1 MANTVDRIR
10 RAPLEFGLLLFL
22 FAVFLLSGFLSLG
35 FSERARWVPVG
46 TAAPGALLCLWA
58 MVRTFRR
65 EPRRSVETEPS
76 LEARQM
82 APHGLRNMSL
92 TLAGG
97 LAVAAGAGFVYSVPV
112 IFFIFALLSEGRAR
126 LWSAAAIA
134 ILATVVVY
142 LLFGVALQIPLNR
155 GVF

>member
-1 MANTVDRIR
+1 MANFADRIR
-10 RAPLEFGLLLFL
+10 RSPREFGLLLFL
-22 FAVFLLSGFLSLG
+22 FAVFLLFGILSLG
-35 FSERARWVPVG
+35 FSARARWVPVG

-65 EPRRSVETEPS
+65 ETPRSVEAE
-76 LEARQM
+76 QM

-97 LAVAAGAGFVYSVPV
+97 LAVAVVAGFVYSVPV
-112 IFFIFALLSEGRAR
+112 IFFFFALLSEGRSG
-126 LWSAAAIA
+126 LWSAAAVA

-142 LLFGVALQIPLNR
+142 LLFGVALQIPLTR
-155 GVF
+155 GVL